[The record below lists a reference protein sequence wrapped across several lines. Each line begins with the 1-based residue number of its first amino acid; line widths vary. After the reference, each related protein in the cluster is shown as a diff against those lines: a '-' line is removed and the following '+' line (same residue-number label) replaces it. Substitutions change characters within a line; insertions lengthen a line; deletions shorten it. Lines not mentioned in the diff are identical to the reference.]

1 MSCAP
6 CSSTTPVC
14 DPAFEPLQSTVD
26 NFVKQFFG
34 SVTKKCVDGR
44 VVWELP
50 CDLDQGIPGFPRLP
64 NEGLACYFARIMPSF
79 SLGGT
84 GPTGYTGYT
93 GPQGMTGYT
102 GYTGPEGPAGGPT
115 GPTGYT
121 GPQGATGPQGIVGP
135 TGYTGPAGAPAA
147 QGATGPTGYTGY
159 TGPAGAPAVQG
170 ATGPTGYTGYTGPAG
185 ATGPTGPMPT
195 GLGTMAYQNADN
207 VAILGGS
214 AVLSAANIGL
224 IAYPPELGYPTAGA
238 IDLRFDIT
246 TNNYIGLTGNA
257 AFTVSG
263 YASGR
268 ILVFTMKNTTGG
280 TINLSWPAWN
290 VTGDPMPTTLAS
302 GKALV
307 VRCESYG
314 SNLSDVYAQCI
325 VPQSASGIP
334 TGGSTYSIL
343 KKNTATDYDVGWY
356 KADTFNVQDYGADPT
371 GGTFTQAAFNA
382 AIAALNA
389 AGRGC
394 LYIPAGT
401 YNLNG
406 ALTTITVPCKIMGQ
420 GKKAT
425 YIQQNDG
432 SSNVFTINC
441 NDACVVRDVELN
453 ANGSGACLALT
464 GSVFNGNSVI
474 DSCSFIGGSI
484 GIDGNVAFIAITNCL
499 FGCSYGCK
507 FYNTYNPDMST
518 GGVMNCQFSSSVAGI
533 WLSGNDGLRVVGN
546 QFFGGQYG
554 LYVTQGGIDIW
565 FASNHV
571 ENQSVAGVSLQP
583 SGSLGNICINNNE
596 FAYGAAGLNTAID
609 LGSVSGTF
617 NTVSIVGNVFNAYGN
632 YGIYLKNVEGCSV
645 TANVLYGPSPGV
657 GIFIDATC
665 SNGSAGSTNIF
676 GGSGTGRVNNGGFVT
691 T

>member
-6 CSSTTPVC
+6 CNPGTTPVC

-26 NFVKQFFG
+26 NFVKEFFG
-34 SVTKKCVDGR
+34 SVTKECVNGK
-44 VVWELP
+44 VVWTLP
-50 CDLDQGIPGFPRLP
+50 CNLDDGIPGFPRIP
-64 NEGLACYFARIMPSF
+64 NEGLACYFARIMPMF
-79 SLGGT
+79 AAGA
-84 GPTGYTGYT
+84 TGYTGYT
-93 GPQGMTGYT
+93 GPQG
-102 GYTGPEGPAGGPT
+102 
-115 GPTGYT
+115 
-121 GPQGATGPQGIVGP
+121 
-135 TGYTGPAGAPAA
+135 A
-147 QGATGPTGYTGY
+147 QGATGPTGYTG
-159 TGPAGAPAVQG
+159 PAGIPASEG
-170 ATGPTGYTGYTGPAG
+170 ATGPTGYTGPAGASGVTGPAGATGPTGYTGATGYTGPAGTPAAQGATGPTGYTGPAG

-195 GLGTMAYQNADN
+195 GLGTMAYQNAN
-207 VAILGGS
+207 AVAILGGS

-290 VTGDPMPTTLAS
+290 ETGDPLPTTLAP

-314 SNLSDVYAQCI
+314 SNLSDVFAQCI

-334 TGGSTYSIL
+334 VGGSKYAVL
-343 KKNTATDYDVGWY
+343 KKNTTTNYDVGWY
-356 KADTFNVQDYGADPT
+356 AKDTFNVLDYGADPT
-371 GGTFTQAAFNA
+371 GSTFTQAAFNA
-382 AIAALNA
+382 AIADLNA

-394 LYIPAGT
+394 LYIPAGH
-401 YNLNG
+401 YNFSA

-425 YIQQNDG
+425 YLQQNDG
-432 SSNVFTINC
+432 VSNVFTISC
-441 NDACVVRDVELN
+441 NDACVVRDLEMN
-453 ANGSGACLALT
+453 ANGSGACLTLT
-464 GSVFNGNSVI
+464 GSVFNGNSVV

-484 GIDGNVAFIAITNCL
+484 GIDGNVAFIAVSNCL

-533 WLSGNDGLRVVGN
+533 WMSGNDGIRIVGN

-583 SGSLGNICINNNE
+583 AGSLGNICINNNE

-617 NTVSIVGNVFNAYGN
+617 NTVSIVGNVVNSYGN
-632 YGIYLKNVEGCSV
+632 YGIFLKNAAGVSV
-645 TANVLYGPSPGV
+645 TANVLYGPSPGTA
-657 GIFIDATC
+657 IFIDATC

-676 GGSGTGRVNNGGFVT
+676 GGSGTGLVNNGGFVT